1 MIISGFFTNLYGT
14 EFGGRLNAYKK
25 RYLFGLASL
34 TSNSQKK
41 IIYTSPN
48 DRDELTDF

>member
-1 MIISGFFTNLYGT
+1 VDFLQTFMEQNL
-14 EFGGRLNAYKK
+14 EADQMLIKK

>member
-1 MIISGFFTNLYGT
+1 MDFLQTFMEQNL
-14 EFGGRLNAYKK
+14 EADQMLIKK
-25 RYLFGLASL
+25 DIFLDWLRWPRIAK
-34 TSNSQKK
+34 KK

>member
-1 MIISGFFTNLYGT
+1 MEQNLEADQMLIKKISFWTGFV
-14 EFGGRLNAYKK
+14 
-25 RYLFGLASL
+25 GLE
-34 TSNSQKK
+34 QPKK